1 MTNLFKKA
9 AICTDI
15 HWGLKSN
22 SLVHN
27 RDCEAFIDWFIAT
40 AKANGCETGMF
51 LGDWHNHR
59 ASINLQT
66 LQFSVRA
73 LEKLSAAFEQF
84 YFIPGNHDLYYRDKR
99 DIHGAEWAKHLPN
112 ITIVNDWFERDN
124 VVIAPWLVGDD
135 YKRIPKLKGQYCFG
149 HFELPHFKMNAMV
162 EMPDHGDLKVD
173 NFGGFES
180 VYSGHF
186 HLRQQKRNINYIG
199 NCFPHNFADAGDDN
213 RGMMIKEWG
222 KEDQYFAWAEQPRYR
237 VYNLSSVIDR
247 AAELLMPRMH
257 VRVQLD
263 IEISYEEANFIKET
277 FIKDYNLREMALIPN
292 KNSAVDT
299 DMAPGEIKFESVDQI
314 VTDQITNIES
324 EFYDPKLLL
333 KIYQNL

>member
-1 MTNLFKKA
+1 MTNLFRKV

-22 SLVHN
+22 SIVHN
-27 RDCEAFIDWFIAT
+27 RDCEAFVDWFIKT
-40 AKANGCETGMF
+40 AREQGCETGMF

-66 LQFSVRA
+66 LQFSLQA
-73 LEKLSAAFEQF
+73 LEKLSAAFDQF

-112 ITIVNDWFERDN
+112 IVIVNDWFQKSD
-124 VVIAPWLVGDD
+124 VIIAPWLVGDD
-135 YKRIPKLKGQYCFG
+135 HKRIPKMTAKYMFG

-162 EMPDHGDLKVD
+162 EMPDHGEIRVD
-173 NFGGFES
+173 AFGGIES

-186 HLRQQKRNINYIG
+186 HLRQSKRNVNYIG
-199 NCFPHNFADAGDDN
+199 NCFPHNFADAGDSN
-213 RGMMIKEWG
+213 RGMLVKEWG
-222 KEDQYFAWAEQPRYR
+222 QADQYFAWPGQPLYR
-237 VYNLSSVIDR
+237 VLKLSTVIDR
-247 AAELLMPRMH
+247 APELLATNMH
-257 VRVQLD
+257 VRVELD
-263 IEISYEEANFIKET
+263 IDISYEEANFIKDT
-277 FIKDYNLREMALIPN
+277 FVKDYNLREMALIPV
-292 KNSAVDT
+292 KSTAVDA

-314 VTDQITNIES
+314 VTDQLTNIES

>member
-1 MTNLFKKA
+1 MANLFKKA
-9 AICTDI
+9 AVFTDI

-27 RDCEAFIDWFIAT
+27 TDCDRFVDWAISQ
-40 AKANGCETGMF
+40 AKEHGCETGMF

-73 LEKLSAAFEQF
+73 LEKLSAAFERF

-112 ITIVNDWFERDN
+112 IVVVNDWFQEGD

-135 YKRIPKLKGQYCFG
+135 HKRIPKLSAKYMFG

-162 EMPDHGDLKVD
+162 EMPDHGEISTDSFK
-173 NFGGFES
+173 GIES

-186 HLRQQKRNINYIG
+186 HLRQQKKNINYIG
-199 NCFPHNFADAGDDN
+199 NCFPHNFADAGDDQ
-213 RGMMIKEWG
+213 RGILIKEWG
-222 KEDQYFAWAEQPRYR
+222 KEDLYLAWPDQPLYN
-237 VYNLSSVIDR
+237 VYDLSAVIDR
-247 AAELLMPRMH
+247 APELLKPNMH

-263 IEISYEEANFIKET
+263 IEISYEEANYIKEK
-277 FIKDYNLREMALIPN
+277 FISEHNLREMVLMPN
-292 KNSAVDT
+292 KRQAIEE
-299 DMAPGEIKFESVDQI
+299 DMAPGDVTFESVDQI
-314 VTDQITNIES
+314 VTDQITKIES

-333 KIYQNL
+333 QIYQTL